1 MALYTILLV
10 LFVVLKATNILN
22 NSEDNEQQLQ
32 GQQ

>member
-1 MALYTILLV
+1 MALHTILLV

-22 NSEDNEQQLQ
+22 NSGDNEQQLQ

>member
-22 NSEDNEQQLQ
+22 NSDDNEQQLQ

>member
-1 MALYTILLV
+1 MALYTVLLV

>member
-1 MALYTILLV
+1 MALYTILLG